1 MVVVIKGG
9 ERWWRCRLGL
19 GLPRMLCAAVV
30 QAIGD
35 AEFAD
40 VQLCLDAALFVEST
54 VNSRGHS

>member
-40 VQLCLDAALFVEST
+40 VRDAALFVEST